1 MSLLQIIK
9 SFFTSNKEQPMS
21 NVLVISGHPNL
32 QQSTANSTILAEL
45 STLLPNA
52 EVRKLSELYPDFNIN
67 VEAEQEALLKADVI
81 VWQFPINW
89 YHFPAIMQKWLS
101 DVFTY
106 GFAYG
111 SEQKLAGK
119 KLYISCTTATPEEA
133 YQHGGAQAHT
143 IEEYSYAYQQTAAV
157 CGLEFAGII
166 HSGGMLYIPGM
177 SSEEDKQNVIAKAK
191 QHAERVVSA
200 VK

>member
-1 MSLLQIIK
+1 MSLLQTLK
-9 SFFTSNKEQPMS
+9 SFFTTKKEQPMP
-21 NVLVISGHPNL
+21 NILVISGHPNL

-45 STLLPNA
+45 ASGLPTA
-52 EVRKLSELYPDFNIN
+52 EIRKLDELYPNFQIN
-67 VEAEQEALLKADVI
+67 VEAEQEALAKADII
-81 VWQFPINW
+81 VWQFPVNW

-119 KLYISCTTATPEEA
+119 KLYISCTTASPEEA
-133 YQHGGAQAHT
+133 YQHDGAQKHT
-143 IEEYSYAYQQTAAV
+143 IEEYSYAYQQTAAL

-177 SSEEDKQNVIAKAK
+177 NTEEDKANVLAKAK
-191 QHAERVVSA
+191 QHAQRVINA